1 MEEVLFFLC
10 LLTVGA
16 GMENYLEKMVAIGVF
31 LFFGGFWGCG
41 FFLIYLFFN
50 ARRSF
55 QMPTSGSVPELE

>member
-31 LFFGGFWGCG
+31 LFFGGFFGCG
-41 FFLIYLFFN
+41 VFLFLFFN